1 MADTKKIVRINFK
14 AYLEDTGKMFDTN
27 IEACAKEN
35 DIYNEKSVYAPMA
48 YVIGSGKLFPAV
60 EEAIAS
66 AEVGKEIEVSV
77 PCDKA
82 AGPRNPDLV
91 KLHPLKDFHKAGIDP
106 YPGLPVTFGNRS
118 GVIMSVGAGRV
129 KVDFNKPLAGHDLSY
144 KITVVEEVADPV
156 QKAKAVM
163 EMNFVGA
170 DDFGYEISA
179 DKVVITESDICK
191 YHEAWPMAK
200 YSLVSAYRG
209 IFGVDRIEFVEVWE
223 SAKKPEEKKE

>member
-1 MADTKKIVRINFK
+1 MADTKKIIRVNFK
-14 AYLEDTGKMFDTN
+14 VYLEDTGKLIDTN
-27 IEACAKEN
+27 VEDFARENGIYDEKET
-35 DIYNEKSVYAPMA
+35 YAPVP
-48 YVIGSGKLFPAV
+48 YIVGSGKFFAPV
-60 EEAIAS
+60 DEALAT

-91 KLHPLKDFHKAGIDP
+91 KLHSLKDFHKANIDP
-106 YPGLPVTFGNRS
+106 YPGLYVTFGNRS
-118 GVIMSVGAGRV
+118 GTVMSVGAGRV
-129 KVDFNKPLAGHDLSY
+129 KVDFNKPLAGHDLTY
-144 KITVVEEVADPV
+144 KVTVTEEIADPV

-163 EMNFVGA
+163 EMNFVA
-170 DDFGYEISA
+170 PDDFGYEISA